1 MMNNSV
7 SKLGRQDTHSEM
19 RSAGSTGSTGGTGG
33 QAVRTVADSNRQA
46 WRGHCNL
53 VGAQGRTHS
62 TKTGSGGVKR
72 QNAVTLGKNRGPA
85 RPVRGHASPASG
97 CLEPRTKG

>member
-7 SKLGRQDTHSEM
+7 SKSGRQDTHSEM
-19 RSAGSTGSTGGTGG
+19 RSTGSTGGTGG
-33 QAVRTVADSNRQA
+33 QAVRTVVGSNRQA

-62 TKTGSGGVKR
+62 TKTGSDGVKR
-72 QNAVTLGKNRGPA
+72 QNAVTLGKN
-85 RPVRGHASPASG
+85 
-97 CLEPRTKG
+97 